1 MSKLLTFCFFFLS
14 LSAVAQESVVINA
27 PKLTA
32 RSQEVIL
39 VRSSLSPNK
48 TEVTFPVQMQ
58 HRVCMQHDSRT
69 VYRQSGL
76 ECGYDYH
83 ERRVPSGAR
92 YCIET
97 RTDGQCLRWRQDHR
111 IERVQV
117 ARSCYFQEVYCSRYG
132 TETRVK
138 YDDMTLAF
146 KNLPALGGSESET
159 FLVTARQKEYDSGS
173 VKYEVKAISTLEAYQ
188 IKKKKT
194 FLGIGNDDDWEVKR

>member
-1 MSKLLTFCFFFLS
+1 MSKIFTFCFFFLS
-14 LSAVAQESVVINA
+14 LNALAQETLVINA
-27 PKLTA
+27 SRLSA
-32 RSQEVIL
+32 RTQEVIL
-39 VRSSLSPNK
+39 VRASHSPNK

-58 HRVCMQHDSRT
+58 HRVCMQHDTRM
-69 VYRQSGL
+69 VYRQSGV

-83 ERRVPSGAR
+83 ERRVPTER

-97 RTDGQCLRWRQDHR
+97 RADGQCVRWRQEHR

-117 ARSCYFQEVYCSRYG
+117 ARSCYFQEVYCARYG

-146 KNLPALGGSESET
+146 KNLPALGGSETET
-159 FLVTARQKEYDSGS
+159 FVVTARQKEYDSGS
-173 VKYEVKAISTLEAYQ
+173 VKYEVRALSTLETYK

-194 FLGIGNDDDWEVKR
+194 FLGIGNEDDFEVKR